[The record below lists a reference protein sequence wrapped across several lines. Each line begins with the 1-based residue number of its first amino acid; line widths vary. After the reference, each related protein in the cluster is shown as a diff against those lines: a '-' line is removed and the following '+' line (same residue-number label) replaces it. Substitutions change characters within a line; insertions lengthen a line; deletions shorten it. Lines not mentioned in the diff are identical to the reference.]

1 MARNLFCHS
10 FLALNCEKTGG
21 DLECSRLWPAVSL
34 SPFMQIAD
42 DTRIEVSSNESGLMD
57 LSFEQ
62 DRYEW
67 NTLTHS
73 QLARRRRWGFSVFLS
88 VALHGLV
95 VAALCWP
102 TAPVFVKPEL
112 LARGEG
118 GSATPLSAV
127 LYVPNDLQLAVPQKP
142 PLLSLPA
149 STQKKKQ
156 RTRLRKRTNV
166 LEEAEKTP
174 NPAEA
179 GSEQGS
185 AYDGASSGDEVKPA
199 LPVTFQDLKIYRSEL
214 PSGLQGDVIVEITI
228 DAQGL
233 VVAERLLQGLGHG
246 VDERVIAVLR
256 DWRYHPATRNGVPIP
271 SKYDVHFHFPS
282 S

>member
-1 MARNLFCHS
+1 
-10 FLALNCEKTGG
+10 
-21 DLECSRLWPAVSL
+21 
-34 SPFMQIAD
+34 
-42 DTRIEVSSNESGLMD
+42 MD
-57 LSFEQ
+57 LSFEG

-67 NTLTHS
+67 NTLTQS
-73 QLARRRRWGFSVFLS
+73 QPARRRRWGFSVFLS
-88 VALHGLV
+88 AAIHCLVA
-95 VAALCWP
+95 AALCWP

-118 GSATPLSAV
+118 GSATPSTAV
-127 LYVPNDLQLAVPQKP
+127 LSVPTDLQLAAAQKP

-149 STQKKKQ
+149 SAQKKKQ

-185 AYDGASSGDEVKPA
+185 AYDGLSSGDEVKPA

-233 VVAERLLQGLGHG
+233 VVAERLLQGLGYG

>member
-1 MARNLFCHS
+1 
-10 FLALNCEKTGG
+10 
-21 DLECSRLWPAVSL
+21 
-34 SPFMQIAD
+34 
-42 DTRIEVSSNESGLMD
+42 MD

-67 NTLTHS
+67 NTLTQS
-73 QLARRRRWGFSVFLS
+73 LPARRRRWGFSFCLS
-88 VALHGLV
+88 SAIHGLV
-95 VAALCWP
+95 AAVLCWP
-102 TAPVFVKPEL
+102 IAPVFVKPVL
-112 LARGEG
+112 VAQGEG
-118 GSATPLSAV
+118 GSATPLSVV
-127 LYVPNDLQLAVPQKP
+127 LYVPNDLQLAGAEKP

-149 STQKKKQ
+149 SAQKKKQ
-156 RTRLRKRTNV
+156 QTKLRKRTNV

-185 AYDGASSGDEVKPA
+185 AYDGLSSGDEIKPA
-199 LPVTFQDLKIYRSEL
+199 LPMTFQDLKIYRSEL
-214 PSGLQGDVIVEITI
+214 PSGIQGDVIVEITI
-228 DAQGL
+228 DAQGA

-256 DWRYHPATRNGVPIP
+256 DWRYRPATRNGIPIP

>member
-1 MARNLFCHS
+1 
-10 FLALNCEKTGG
+10 
-21 DLECSRLWPAVSL
+21 
-34 SPFMQIAD
+34 
-42 DTRIEVSSNESGLMD
+42 MD

-67 NTLTHS
+67 NTLTQS
-73 QLARRRRWGFSVFLS
+73 LPARRRRWGFSVCLS
-88 VALHGLV
+88 SVLHGLV
-95 VAALCWP
+95 AAVLCWP
-102 TAPVFVKPEL
+102 TAPVFVKPEQI
-112 LARGEG
+112 ARGEG
-118 GSATPLSAV
+118 GSATPLSV
-127 LYVPNDLQLAVPQKP
+127 VVYVPDDLQLATATKP

-149 STQKKKQ
+149 SAQKKKQ
-156 RTRLRKRTNV
+156 RTKLSKRTNV
-166 LEEAEKTP
+166 LEEVEKSP

-185 AYDGASSGDEVKPA
+185 AYDGPSSGDEVKPA
-199 LPVTFQDLKIYRSEL
+199 LPVAFQDLRISRSEL

-228 DAQGL
+228 DAQGM